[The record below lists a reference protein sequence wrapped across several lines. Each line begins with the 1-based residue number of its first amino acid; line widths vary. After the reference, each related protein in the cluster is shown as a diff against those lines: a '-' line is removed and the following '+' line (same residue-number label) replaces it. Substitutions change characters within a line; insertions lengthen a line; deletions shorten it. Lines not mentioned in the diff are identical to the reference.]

1 MSAHSRAPN
10 AFCATC
16 LSQDRQMFT
25 LPLQHIKPVSM
36 FYKDLTLTEEDEIC
50 WECKR
55 FVIKMVNFKDRAL
68 KAQRTLAAMLNKQP
82 TTLQSLSKLTIS
94 NRFNLEIK
102 SPPQKTEPT
111 ENLDPLLLERIKSE
125 PDSDYG
131 APSEWSMEVDP
142 ISGNT
147 DGNVTFEV
155 VQHEVNKPT
164 ERLLIKLE
172 PLPGRQE
179 NTEVS
184 DACVSQKESVPCGHE
199 RTGVCDASVSQK
211 DPVPCGHERTGVC
224 DASVLQKESVPHRH
238 DRAGVC
244 DASVSQKESVPHRH
258 EMAVVCDATVSQKDP
273 VPQHKK
279 VGFWETMLNR
289 ETVPVRNESGG
300 VWSGVGF
307 ADATLMS
314 LLNRKHV
321 SYPPP
326 ISVVPQRK
334 LPMMEVPT
342 LRILPKNPTPEK
354 DVEKHSLEEPEQ
366 PVFDPSGPSFTEER
380 LTEEERQRWW
390 ESKKEN
396 EFYAKSIEVFKC
408 AKCVEPFFTRRTF
421 LGHEK
426 MHTETY
432 GKLSCDVCE
441 LRFHTEQALATH
453 KDRHY
458 RLLKCTRCAH
468 AWDTPNS
475 MRRHCETEHSVP
487 VTLWNCDICSRE
499 FTRYRKYLNHI
510 RGHGCEECPQCGK
523 KIFDHMNRMKYHL
536 LTHKDMERLFKCSE
550 CDKSFKHK
558 AILTTHVARVHTGKD
573 AVMYCAQC
581 NKQFKNAY
589 SYNSHMKYSGQHVSS
604 EMLTHN
610 CTECS
615 RVFPTGT
622 MLRRHTESAHS
633 DERRYECTV
642 CHTAQ
647 LHRVQQSVPDGHY
660 AAPAHGERAQRRAEI
675 RVHSVPH
682 GIVCRFILCRHN
694 YTECSRVFPT
704 GTMLRRHTES
714 AHSDERRYECTVCHT
729 AQLHRV
735 QQSVPDGH
743 YAAPAHGERAQR
755 RAEIRVHSVPHG
767 IVCRFIL
774 CRHNYTECSRVF
786 LTGTMLRRHT
796 ESAHSDERRYEC
808 TVCHTV

>member
-1 MSAHSRAPN
+1 MGAHSRAPN

-36 FYKDLTLTEEDEIC
+36 FYKDLTLTEDDKIC
-50 WECKR
+50 WECKH

-68 KAQRTLAAMLNKQP
+68 KAQRTLVAMLNKQP
-82 TTLQSLSKLTIS
+82 TSLQSLSKLTIS

-102 SPPQKTEPT
+102 YPPQKTEPT
-111 ENLDPLLLERIKSE
+111 ENLDPLLIERIKSE

-142 ISGNT
+142 ASGNT
-147 DGNVTFEV
+147 DGKVMFEV

-164 ERLLIKLE
+164 ERFLIKLE
-172 PLPGRQE
+172 PLPDRHE
-179 NTEVS
+179 N
-184 DACVSQKESVPCGHE
+184 
-199 RTGVCDASVSQK
+199 
-211 DPVPCGHERTGVC
+211 
-224 DASVLQKESVPHRH
+224 
-238 DRAGVC
+238 AGVC
-244 DASVSQKESVPHRH
+244 DASVSQKEPVPERQ
-258 EMAVVCDATVSQKDP
+258 ENAGVCDASVSQKEPVPHTHEKAGVYDTSVSQKEPVPHTHEKAGVCDASVSQKEP
-273 VPQHKK
+273 VPQRHKNA
-279 VGFWETMLNR
+279 GFWETMLNR
-289 ETVPVRNESGG
+289 EPVPVRSESAG

-342 LRILPKNPTPEK
+342 LRTLPKNPTPER
-354 DVEKHSLEEPEQ
+354 DVEKHSLEETEQ
-366 PVFDPSGPSFTEER
+366 SVSDPSGPSFTEER

-390 ESKKEN
+390 ESKKQN

-432 GKLSCDVCE
+432 GKLSCDICE
-441 LRFHTEQALATH
+441 LRFHTEEALATH

-458 RLLKCTRCAH
+458 RLLKCPRCAH

-475 MRRHCETEHSVP
+475 LRRHCETEHSVP
-487 VTLWNCDICSRE
+487 VTLWNCDICYRE

-523 KIFDHMNRMKYHL
+523 KIFDHLTRMKYHL

-573 AVMYCAQC
+573 DVMYCAQC

-589 SYNSHMKYSGQHVSS
+589 SYNNHMKYSGQHVTS

-622 MLRRHTESAHS
+622 MLRRHVESVHS
-633 DERRYECTV
+633 DERRYECPV
-642 CHTAQ
+642 CHAMFKSSTNRTRHQRLAHDNRVGPKDKMCDYCGKAFKTKKMVADHINTHTGARPFVCALCGADFGFRSALY
-647 LHRVQQSVPDGHY
+647 LHGRYKHKIPKK
-660 AAPAHGERAQRRAEI
+660 
-675 RVHSVPH
+675 
-682 GIVCRFILCRHN
+682 N
-694 YTECSRVFPT
+694 SRVT
-704 GTMLRRHTES
+704 VKKVKVKTEEAVGGS
-714 AHSDERRYECTVCHT
+714 
-729 AQLHRV
+729 
-735 QQSVPDGH
+735 
-743 YAAPAHGERAQR
+743 
-755 RAEIRVHSVPHG
+755 
-767 IVCRFIL
+767 
-774 CRHNYTECSRVF
+774 
-786 LTGTMLRRHT
+786 
-796 ESAHSDERRYEC
+796 
-808 TVCHTV
+808 